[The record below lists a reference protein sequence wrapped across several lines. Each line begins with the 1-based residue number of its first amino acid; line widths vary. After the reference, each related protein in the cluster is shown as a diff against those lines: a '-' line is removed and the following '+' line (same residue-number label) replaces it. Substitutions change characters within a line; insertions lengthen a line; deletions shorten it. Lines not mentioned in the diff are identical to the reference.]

1 MHLLSFENHGHSFR
15 PDGLPIV
22 GRRAQI
28 FTLNMAAG
36 YQLSTEH
43 QQSIR
48 LNRTPDGGCR
58 TKEGTRETC
67 CGFSSLP
74 FWPLPSLPSE
84 QTSALTKAERAPA
97 RLISA
102 GAAAVTARRLAAR
115 TPPAVV
121 DVVGEFLPLRRRR
134 LRCRRERE

>member
-84 QTSALTKAERAPA
+84 QTSALTKAARAPA

-102 GAAAVTARRLAAR
+102 GGGDGTATRRSHA
-115 TPPAVV
+115 PAVV